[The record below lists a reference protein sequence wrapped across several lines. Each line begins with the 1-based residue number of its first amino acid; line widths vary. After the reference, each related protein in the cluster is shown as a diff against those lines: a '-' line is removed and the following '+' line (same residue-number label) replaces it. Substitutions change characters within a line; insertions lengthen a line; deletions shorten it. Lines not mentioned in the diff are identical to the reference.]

1 MIEFQ
6 QILAAVAA
14 FVAVLIVGLLIDR
27 RDRSAASSTPVGS
40 SDAPWSSGTSWIL
53 KLLPPRWKIR
63 MERAGLSQGTPQVA
77 FVGVL
82 LVSSIAGLVLGTGFA
97 LLMDWS
103 SSMRGVSALIGIG
116 VGWWIPQI
124 WLVGREQERYAAML
138 AEFPVMID
146 LLEISLQGGLALT
159 AAWEVVASHLAVI
172 SPPLA
177 EEMRRIEL
185 EVEFGGDWSVSLEN
199 ASHRT
204 GIDEFRTLG
213 TLLRQSERFGTE
225 LTETLR
231 TQSDALRL
239 EERQG
244 LEDRAQRASIILLF
258 PLALMMFPAV
268 LLIVAGPM
276 LFILLENLR
285 SVNP

>member
-1 MIEFQ
+1 MIEMQ
-6 QILAAVAA
+6 QFLASIAA

-27 RDRSAASSTPVGS
+27 RDRAI
-40 SDAPWSSGTSWIL
+40 APAGVDRIATEAGPITRQINRRLPGRWRDRMNRAGIPEGTSQAIFIAAAIGTTLLGLIL
-53 KLLPPRWKIR
+53 
-63 MERAGLSQGTPQVA
+63 G
-77 FVGVL
+77 L
-82 LVSSIAGLVLGTGFA
+82 LVATML
-97 LLMDWS
+97 DWS
-103 SSMRGVSALIGIG
+103 SSMRLVAAFIGLG
-116 VGWWIPQI
+116 AGWWAPQL
-124 WLVGREQERYAAML
+124 WLGAREQSRFAAML

-185 EVEFGGDWSVSLEN
+185 EVEFGGDWAIALDH
-199 ASHRT
+199 AWGRT
-204 GIDEFRTLG
+204 GIGEFRTLG

-244 LEDRAQRASIILLF
+244 LEDRAQRASIVLLF

-268 LLIVAGPM
+268 LIIVAGPM
-276 LFILLENLR
+276 LLILLENLR
-285 SVNP
+285 TVNP